1 MHLFFS
7 VGEPSGDQHAA
18 ELIREFRHLHQG
30 DVRFSGFGGPEMQ
43 AEGLDCLFQLTDL
56 AVVGVG
62 QVLPLVKKFYGLVQ
76 VAKAFLK
83 KEKPD
88 AVVLVDFPGFN
99 WWIAAAA
106 KEAGIPVYYYCP
118 PQLWAWAPWRI
129 RKVHR
134 SVDCVLS
141 VLPFEAEWYRKH
153 GVDVEYVGHPFFD
166 EVARHNLD
174 QQEVEEL
181 KAVSGQSIGIL
192 PGSRKQEL
200 LRNFPVML
208 SVMSELYEKHPHL
221 KFHVACYKSW
231 HLKQA
236 RELYHQY
243 ESQLPIEFH
252 IGKTSEIIEAA
263 DLCLMVSGSVS
274 LEMLAR
280 KTPAAVMYRVNWLT
294 SILGRFLLTVDYFSL
309 PNLIA
314 KSPLMPEFPLVR
326 LQSPQVDRLT
336 AQLDEW
342 ISHPEILKQ
351 SKEKMSVLANEIVET
366 GGVKRAARVLH
377 GRLTTESKSDEFPQ
391 SRAA

>member
-18 ELIREFRHLHQG
+18 ELIREFRNLHPG
-30 DVRFSGFGGPEMQ
+30 EVRCSGFGGTEMQ
-43 AEGLDCLFQLTDL
+43 AEGLECLFQLTDL

-106 KEAGIPVYYYCP
+106 KESGIPVYYYCP

-134 SVDCVLS
+134 SVDCILS

-166 EVARHNLD
+166 EVVRHDLD
-174 QQEVEEL
+174 EQEVNEL
-181 KAVSGQSIGIL
+181 KAESGKSIGIL
-192 PGSRKQEL
+192 PGSRKQEV

-208 SVMSELYEKHPHL
+208 SVMTELYEKHPHL

-231 HLKQA
+231 HINQT
-236 RELYHQY
+236 REMYDAH
-243 ESQLPIEFH
+243 EAQLPIEFH
-252 IGKTSEIIEAA
+252 IGKTSEIIDAA
-263 DLCLMVSGSVS
+263 DFCLMVSGSVS

-280 KTPAAVMYRVNWLT
+280 KTAAAVMYRVNWLT
-294 SILGRFLLTVDYFSL
+294 SILGRLLLTVDYFSL

-314 KSPLMPEFPLVR
+314 KSPVMPEFPLVR
-326 LQSPQVDRLT
+326 SSGAQVDRLT

-342 ISHPEILKQ
+342 ISIPESLAEAQ
-351 SKEKMSVLANEIVET
+351 TQMSELADQTVET
-366 GGVKRAARVLH
+366 GGVKRAARVLYR
-377 GRLTTESKSDEFPQ
+377 RLTAGGHEVITPLSK
-391 SRAA
+391 AA